1 MNIKNANRPDLLVLI
16 CGTNTEIGKTWIS
29 AQTLRILREAGTS
42 VAARKLAQSFA
53 PGESR
58 TDAQVLGE
66 ASDEPTEVVCP
77 PHRWYETPMAPP
89 MAAEALG
96 KESFT
101 IEELI
106 DEVNWPRDV
115 EIGLI
120 ETAGG
125 VRSPQA
131 SDGDVIDIARTLQ
144 PDLVV
149 LVGDSELGT
158 INTVRLSLDALG
170 DWPCVVVLNRFDNSV
185 ELHRRNRDW
194 LAKLEGYEIL
204 CSARELA
211 QFLKLGNIPGRPL
224 LS

>member
-1 MNIKNANRPDLLVLI
+1 MNIEDKNRPELLVLI

-29 AQTLRILREAGTS
+29 AQTLRMLREAGTS

-53 PGESR
+53 PGESP
-58 TDAQVLGE
+58 TDAQVLSE
-66 ASDEPTEVVCP
+66 ASNEPAEVVCP

-89 MAAEALG
+89 MAAEALR
-96 KESFT
+96 KEPFT

-106 DEVNWPRDV
+106 DEVTWPRYV

-125 VRSPQA
+125 VKSPQA
-131 SDGDVIDIARTLQ
+131 SNGDVIDIARTLQ

-158 INTVRLSLDALG
+158 INAVRLSLDALS

-185 ELHRRNRDW
+185 DLHLRNKDW
-194 LAKLEGYEIL
+194 LSRLEGLKVL
-204 CSARELA
+204 CSAGELV
-211 QFLKLGNIPGRPL
+211 QFLKLGNIPSRPL
-224 LS
+224 LP